1 MGTGSFNGQSMETMF
16 GEKGMK
22 NKIAGIAAVLV
33 IGMTA
38 SAGCQ
43 RYEPI
48 TESSRMIEDCE
59 GKEGDARRQ
68 DTGETGK
75 AGSKASGN
83 RDPSEAEAGGNP
95 EILTAAEQALEGRAG
110 DSRGSDGAENGA
122 IVIRTAPERTPVKV
136 KGIYVSAYAAGTEAM
151 MDEII
156 RRIDET
162 ELNAVV
168 IDVKDDNGRV
178 TFNMDAPSV
187 QEIGACVNY
196 IPDMAELAAKLK
208 EHGIYMIA
216 RIPAFRDP
224 YLADAKPEW
233 CCKLADGTIFR
244 DRNQLAWVNPYKKE
258 VWEYLIEIAGK
269 AGEAGF
275 DEIQFDYI
283 RFCTEKGMNQV
294 VFEETDTKGRSRQE
308 IILEFTQ
315 YAYQQLSRKG
325 LFVSAD
331 VFGAVIGGGVDAE
344 AVGQDYREMAGRLDY
359 ICPMIY
365 PSHYGDGNFGIPHP
379 DTQPYDTVMGALTAS
394 KEDLRG
400 RAAESAAKGN
410 AAAAAEGNAGAD
422 TEGNAGADTEGNAAA
437 AAESVVQ
444 ADITASDAVSRES
457 SRTER
462 AAAVVRPWL
471 QDFTASYLKHHIQYG
486 PEQVRQQIQA
496 VYDAGYE
503 EWILWSAA
511 VNYHY
516 DGLLPAEEIREG
528 EPAKEGLK
536 ASEPR

>member
-1 MGTGSFNGQSMETMF
+1 
-16 GEKGMK
+16 MK
-22 NKIAGIAAVLV
+22 QKILRMAAAFMVVL
-33 IGMTA
+33 MTA
-38 SAGCQ
+38 GGCR

-48 TESSRMIEDCE
+48 PESGQMMESGE
-59 GKEGDARRQ
+59 GKEGSGLER
-68 DTGETGK
+68 TGGEDG
-75 AGSKASGN
+75 A
-83 RDPSEAEAGGNP
+83 AEAAYEKTDDLAG
-95 EILTAAEQALEGRAG
+95 AEAKLKGMAAG
-110 DSRGSDGAENGA
+110 DGSQEGLLGKSSGSNGEEDQA
-122 IVIRTAPERTPVKV
+122 IMIRTAPERTPVKV
-136 KGIYVSAYAAGTEAM
+136 KGIYVSAYIAGTEAM

-168 IDVKDDNGRV
+168 IDVKDDNGRI
-178 TFNMDAPSV
+178 TFEMDAPAV

-196 IPDMAELAAKLK
+196 IPDMAGLAAKLK
-208 EHGIYMIA
+208 EHHIYMIA

-233 CCKLADGTIFR
+233 CCKLADGSVFR

-258 VWEYLIEIAGK
+258 VWDYLIQIAKK

-283 RFCTEKGMNQV
+283 RFCTEKGMNKV
-294 VFEETDTKGRSRQE
+294 VFDEADTEGRSRQE

-315 YAYQQLSRKG
+315 YAYEQLSEEG

-331 VFGAVIGGGVDAE
+331 VFGAVIGGGVDAA

-379 DTQPYDTVMGALTAS
+379 DTQPYDTILGALTAS
-394 KEDLRG
+394 KEDLMVPEEEAEEGRSQATGPQEQEAG
-400 RAAESAAKGN
+400 RAGGQ
-410 AAAAAEGNAGAD
+410 AAA
-422 TEGNAGADTEGNAAA
+422 
-437 AAESVVQ
+437 
-444 ADITASDAVSRES
+444 I
-457 SRTER
+457 
-462 AAAVVRPWL
+462 VRPWL
-471 QDFTASYLKHHIQYG
+471 QDFTASYLKHYIHYG

-516 DGLLPAEEIREG
+516 DGLLPAEKEQEEAQEETEEG
-528 EPAKEGLK
+528 W
-536 ASEPR
+536 

>member
-1 MGTGSFNGQSMETMF
+1 MR
-16 GEKGMK
+16 KR
-22 NKIAGIAAVLV
+22 IAGITAAFAVAL
-33 IGMTA
+33 TA
-38 SAGCQ
+38 AGCQ

-48 TESSRMIEDCE
+48 LENGQVLETNGRQTEPQEELRSGEDQAASALTDQPFE
-59 GKEGDARRQ
+59 NREKE
-68 DTGETGK
+68 K
-75 AGSKASGN
+75 K
-83 RDPSEAEAGGNP
+83 EAGQ
-95 EILTAAEQALEGRAG
+95 AEQEMIMIQT
-110 DSRGSDGAENGA
+110 E
-122 IVIRTAPERTPVKV
+122 PERTPVSV
-136 KGIYVSAYAAGTEAM
+136 KGIYVSAYTAGTEAV

-178 TFNMDAPSV
+178 TFDMDSPSV
-187 QEIGACVNY
+187 REIGACVGY
-196 IPDMAELAAKLK
+196 IPDMAGLAAKLK
-208 EHGIYMIA
+208 EHDIYMIA

-224 YLADAKPEW
+224 YLAEAKPEW
-233 CCKLADGTIFR
+233 CCRLADGSVFR
-244 DRNQLAWVNPYKKE
+244 DRNQLAWVNPYKRE
-258 VWEYLIEIAGK
+258 VWDYLVEIAKK

-294 VFEETDTKGRSRQE
+294 VFEDEDTEGKTRQE
-308 IILEFTQ
+308 IILEFTE
-315 YAYQQLSRKG
+315 YVYDQLAKDG

-331 VFGAVIGGGVDAE
+331 VFGAVIGGGADAE
-344 AVGQDYREMAGRLDY
+344 AVGQDYRQMAERLDY

-379 DTQPYDTVMGALTAS
+379 DTQPYDTIMGALNAS
-394 KEDLRG
+394 REDL
-400 RAAESAAKGN
+400 
-410 AAAAAEGNAGAD
+410 
-422 TEGNAGADTEGNAAA
+422 
-437 AAESVVQ
+437 
-444 ADITASDAVSRES
+444 TAQEPEE
-457 SRTER
+457 T
-462 AAAVVRPWL
+462 AVVRPWL

-516 DGLLPAEEIREG
+516 DGLLPAEESLEA
-528 EPAKEGLK
+528 EPAEE
-536 ASEPR
+536 AVAEDAEAAAD